1 MSAGPHSPLR
11 RVPLEACRGLLAL
24 LLLGA
29 PWVATHADVN
39 LVRLTPEQYQQAIH
53 DIFGPNIHV
62 GDNKVDPGVR
72 DEGLVALGNRK
83 LTMGASELERD
94 EQLAQEIAAQVVDPQ
109 RRA

>member
-1 MSAGPHSPLR
+1 MPARPNSTLR
-11 RVPLEACRGLLAL
+11 QVPLGARLVLAGA

-29 PWVATHADVN
+29 PWLAHADVN